1 LSEAISLLEPLTSNV
16 VDSIRQGALIA
27 MAMVMIQTNESSTN
41 KKTTRLTTCNKKKQ
55 PACMHVIFGWFEF
68 LEQFFSKTVTLID
81 IPFVVLYSEKY
92 A

>member
-1 LSEAISLLEPLTSNV
+1 LSEAISLLEPLTLDV
-16 VDSIRQGALIA
+16 VDFVRQGALIA

-41 KKTTRLTTCNKKKQ
+41 KKTTRLATCNKKQ
-55 PACMHVIFGWFEF
+55 PACMHGIFGWFEF